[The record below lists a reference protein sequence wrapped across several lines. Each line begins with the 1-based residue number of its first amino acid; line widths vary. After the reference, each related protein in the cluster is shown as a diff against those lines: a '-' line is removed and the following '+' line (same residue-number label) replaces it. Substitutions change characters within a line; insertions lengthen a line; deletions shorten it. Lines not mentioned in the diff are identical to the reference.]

1 MRRGEIKEEYHKI
14 LRGQL
19 DEVLEFGMTGLR
31 NGTSNYV
38 LICSGDKSVIPVH
51 MAYARGLCIKIH
63 NPLAF

>member
-1 MRRGEIKEEYHKI
+1 
-14 LRGQL
+14 
-19 DEVLEFGMTGLR
+19 MTGLK

-38 LICSGDKSVIPVH
+38 LICRGDKSVIPVH